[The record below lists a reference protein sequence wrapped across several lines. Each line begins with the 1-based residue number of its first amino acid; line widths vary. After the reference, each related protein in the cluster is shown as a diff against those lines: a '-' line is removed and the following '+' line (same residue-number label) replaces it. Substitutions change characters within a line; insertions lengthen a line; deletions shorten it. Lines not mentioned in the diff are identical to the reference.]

1 MSLPG
6 ITEYKVDSCYKK
18 LTVATSTR
26 QQRALILELLD
37 GLRGVAVSEK
47 GKLLKSAP
55 AVKQRTQTERKQQM
69 QYAEKR
75 QESPDLG
82 GVADMFA

>member
-1 MSLPG
+1 LSLPG
-6 ITEYKVDSCYKK
+6 ITEQKVDSCYKK
-18 LTVATSTR
+18 LIAAQSTR
-26 QQRALILELLD
+26 HQRALILELLD

-47 GKLLKSAP
+47 GRLPRA
-55 AVKQRTQTERKQQM
+55 AGRQRSQAEKKQQQ
-69 QYAEKR
+69 QYSEKR